1 MQNNVK
7 RFRFSDNERAAILCA
22 LPLVPHASTGDIM
35 KDRAIA
41 LTCVRIREKL
51 ERASDNFTSEEIVV
65 IGFAVGLALDV
76 LENQACGRPLP
87 VAADRIRLSDLRRY
101 FFVYNHLL
109 PRLDSL

>member
-1 MQNNVK
+1 MPYHLN
-7 RFRFSDNERAAILCA
+7 FSANDRAAILCA
-22 LPLVPHASTGDIM
+22 LPLVPHASTGDVV

-41 LTCVRIREKL
+41 LTCIRIREKL
-51 ERASDNFTSEEIVV
+51 EQSSNSFTNEEIAV
-65 IGFAVGLALDV
+65 IGFAVSLALDT

-87 VAADRIRLSDLRRY
+87 VAAGRIQLSDLRRH

>member
-1 MQNNVK
+1 MPYHLN
-7 RFRFSDNERAAILCA
+7 FSANDRAAILCA
-22 LPLVPHASTGDIM
+22 LPLVPHASTGDVA

-41 LTCVRIREKL
+41 LTCIRIREKL
-51 ERASDNFTSEEIVV
+51 EQSSNSFTNEEIAV
-65 IGFAVGLALDV
+65 IGFAVSLALDT

-87 VAADRIRLSDLRRY
+87 VAADRIQLSDLRLY